1 MFKKLATAV
10 SVAALIVG
18 VPAAAHADPKKADVI
33 TLNCENGQS
42 YEIAVFS
49 NGTWSPGLLT
59 NGNGVVRPVAVSVTA
74 TFTPAD
80 GSPPETFTESEAK
93 HVGAKTQTTDCTFS
107 ETGSDESGSFT
118 LEGTVTI
125 VIPRH

>member
-1 MFKKLATAV
+1 MLKKLATV
-10 SVAALIVG
+10 LSVAALIVG

-33 TLNCENGQS
+33 TLNCDNGQS

-49 NGTWSPGLLT
+49 NGTWSVGLLT
-59 NGNGVVRPVAVSVTA
+59 NGNGVVRPVAVAITG

-80 GSPPETFTESEAK
+80 GSPPETFSESAVK
-93 HVGAKTQTTDCTFS
+93 NIGAKTQTTDCTFS
-107 ETGSDESGSFT
+107 ESGSDEFGTFT
-118 LEGTVTI
+118 LEGTATI